1 MKKNPPAKPRVTVG
15 FVSLGCAKNLV
26 DSQLMAGNLVAE
38 NIGLAP
44 SPDGADVVIVNTC
57 SFIGD
62 ARDESRE
69 EILRACELKAAGRC
83 KAVAVAGCLPQRY
96 RDTIQ
101 QEYPDVDAFL
111 GLDELNDIAGIV
123 NRLVAGDRGILDVS
137 EFSEKLYEPKV
148 PGLVFTQGAYAYLKI
163 AEGCS
168 HRCAFC
174 AIPSIRGD
182 YRSRPIDAI
191 VREVETIL
199 AQGFGELTLISQDST
214 AYGRDLKNGSDLAAL
229 LKALDAIGGKF
240 WLRVLYVYPSLIT
253 DPLLETMASLDRVCN
268 YLDVP
273 IQHSHPEILRAMN
286 RPATAGHVEAL
297 AGRIRRF
304 MPEAAIRT
312 TCITGFPGETE
323 EHFEHLFA
331 HIEQT
336 GYDHLGVFAYSPE
349 EDTPGGRLPNR
360 PDPEIAEARRERL
373 MLAQQAIV
381 NRKAGAL
388 IGTKA
393 EFLLEQPLDERGKL
407 WVGRSMRTAPEVD
420 GVVEIATRRPR
431 RRGEFVRATYT
442 EQAGYDMV
450 AAE

>member
-1 MKKNPPAKPRVTVG
+1 MEKEAPLPPRITVG

-38 NIGLAP
+38 KIGLAP

-62 ARDESRE
+62 ARDESRD
-69 EILRACELKAAGRC
+69 EILRALELKAAGRC
-83 KAVAVAGCLPQRY
+83 RAVAVAGCLPQRY

-101 QEYPDVDAFL
+101 QEFPDVDAFV

-137 EFSEKLYEPKV
+137 EFPERLYEPRV
-148 PGLVFTQGAYAYLKI
+148 PGLVFTKGAYAYLKI

-182 YRSRPIDAI
+182 YRSRPIGSI
-191 VREVETIL
+191 VAEAEAIL
-199 AQGFGELTLISQDST
+199 AQGFGELTVVSQDST

-229 LKALDAIGGKF
+229 LRALDGIGGKF
-240 WLRVLYVYPSLIT
+240 WIRVLYVYPSLIT

-268 YLDVP
+268 YIDVP
-273 IQHSHPEILRAMN
+273 IQHSHPDILRAMN
-286 RPATAGHVEAL
+286 RPSTAGHVDAL
-297 AGRIRRF
+297 AERIRRF
-304 MPEAAIRT
+304 MPDVALRT

-323 EHFEHLFA
+323 EHFAHLLA
-331 HIEQT
+331 HVEAAA
-336 GYDHLGVFAYSPE
+336 YDHLGAFAYSPE
-349 EDTPGGRLPNR
+349 EGTHGARLPER
-360 PDPEIAEARRERL
+360 PDPAVAEERRSRL
-373 MLAQQAIV
+373 MLAQQRIV
-381 NRKAGAL
+381 AGKAAAL
-388 IGTKA
+388 VGTRT
-393 EFLLEQPLDERGKL
+393 EFLLEQPLDRKGRH
-407 WVGRSMRTAPEVD
+407 WIARSMRFAPEVD
-420 GVVEIATRRPR
+420 GVVELSTRKVR
-431 RRGEFVRATYT
+431 RRGEFVEATYL
-442 EQAGYDMV
+442 EPDGYDML

>member
-1 MKKNPPAKPRVTVG
+1 MKKNPKSAPPITVG

-38 NIGLAP
+38 NIALAP

-62 ARDESRE
+62 ARDESRA
-69 EILRACELKAAGRC
+69 EILNACQLKADGGC
-83 KAVAVAGCLPQRY
+83 KAVVVSGCLPQRY

-101 QEYPDVDAFL
+101 TEFPEVDAFV

-123 NRLVAGDRGILDVS
+123 NRLIAGDSGILDVS
-137 EFSEKLYEPKV
+137 EFSERLYEPKI

-182 YRSRPIDAI
+182 YRSRPIASIVSEAEAI
-191 VREVETIL
+191 L
-199 AQGFGELTLISQDST
+199 SQGFGELTLISQDST
-214 AYGRDLKNGSDLAAL
+214 AYGRDFRNGTDLAAL
-229 LKALDAIGGKF
+229 LKALDGIGGKF

-253 DPLLETMASLDRVCN
+253 DPLLETMASIERVCT

-297 AGRIRRF
+297 AGRIRKF
-304 MPEAAIRT
+304 MPDAAIRT
-312 TCITGFPGETE
+312 TCIAGFPGETQ
-323 EHFEHLFA
+323 EHFEHLLA

-336 GYDHLGVFAYSPE
+336 QYDHLGVFAYSPE
-349 EDTPGGRLPNR
+349 EGTPGGRLPNR
-360 PDPEIAEARRERL
+360 PDPEIAEERRERL
-373 MLAQQAIV
+373 MLVQQNIV
-381 NRKAGAL
+381 NAKAASL

-393 EFLLEQPLDERGKL
+393 EFLLEEQLDDRCKL
-407 WVGRSMRTAPEVD
+407 WIGRSVRSAPEVD
-420 GVVEIATRRPR
+420 GIVEISTRKPR
-431 RRGEFVRATYT
+431 NRGEFVQAAYT